1 MKIAIFTKQ
10 FPEQGFI
17 GGAEIQAYLLAKY
30 LTLRNHQ
37 ISYLAF
43 GDQKNQVEKKD
54 GFMVKHIAE
63 IKEKNL
69 SFVKALRQSLKKDRP
84 DIFFIRDFRYLFLS
98 NLVCKNLKIPL
109 VYNTTH
115 INNCRS
121 YPKKI
126 EISLNPIA
134 TLASIKAGL
143 MHYLNFKT
151 LKKVN
156 LITINKYHAKLLREK
171 YNIEATPIY
180 NSMEDNYEKNKSVEK
195 ENNVIWVANLKTR
208 KRPELFVKLAD
219 QLKNNNYKFI
229 MIGYIQNNSAE
240 YKKLVQQAEKN
251 NLNFKYLGGLATD
264 QVDKIM
270 AKAKIF
276 VNTCLPEGFG
286 NNFIQAWFNEC
297 PTITLDFD
305 PDDII
310 KNNKIGFHSQSFEQ
324 IVQDVEFLTKNEVER
339 LKMGKKA
346 REYALAYHL
355 PQNNVLKYE
364 SFFKNLIT
372 KDNYAKKIE

>member
-1 MKIAIFTKQ
+1 MKVAIFTKQ
-10 FPEQGFI
+10 FPDKGFI

-43 GDQKNQVEKKD
+43 GDQKNQAEKKD
-54 GFMVKHIAE
+54 GFTIKYIAG
-63 IKEKNL
+63 IKDKSLN
-69 SFVKALRQSLKKDRP
+69 FVKSLHQSLKKDRP

-115 INNCRS
+115 INNCQP

-126 EISLNPIA
+126 EASPNPVA
-134 TLASIKAGL
+134 SLASIKAGL
-143 MHYLNFKT
+143 MHYLNFVA

-156 LITINKYHAKLLREK
+156 LITINKYHARLLKDK
-171 YNIEATPIY
+171 YNITATPIY
-180 NSMEDNYEKNKSVEK
+180 NSMEDNYEKNKLAKK
-195 ENNVIWVANLKTR
+195 ENIVVWVANLKTR
-208 KRPELFVKLAD
+208 KRPELYIQLAD
-219 QLKNNNYKFI
+219 QLKHSNYKFI
-229 MIGYIQNNSAE
+229 MIGYIQNNLAE
-240 YKKLVQQAEKN
+240 YEKMIQQTEKN
-251 NLNFKYLGGLATD
+251 NPNFKYLGGLPTD
-264 QVDKIM
+264 QVDQIM

-297 PTITLDFD
+297 PTVTLDFD

-310 KNNKIGFHSQSFEQ
+310 KNNGIGCHSRSFEQ
-324 IVQDVEFLTKNEVER
+324 MVKDVEFLTKNEAER

-346 REYALAYHL
+346 REYALEYHL

-364 SFFKNLIT
+364 SFFKNLIA
-372 KDNYAKKIE
+372 KDNYAKKIK